1 MGRCVC
7 SSCICVQPAIW
18 HADNAAYVFE
28 VAVVALSLAGV
39 HVEAAGHPRRPEPPN
54 VATHGG
60 SSKLESY
67 QGPSS
72 TIGVWGLGII
82 RICLWHC
89 KRITN
94 RIQRMLGQAPSETF
108 QSRDRWD
115 WVPEAQ
121 SRASD
126 GRAFRI
132 GSW

>member
-7 SSCICVQPAIW
+7 SSCICVQPALW

-72 TIGVWGLGII
+72 TIGDWGSLGYAYGIA
-82 RICLWHC
+82 RG
-89 KRITN
+89 
-94 RIQRMLGQAPSETF
+94 IQIEFSACWDRHLPKHF
-108 QSRDRWD
+108 SR
-115 WVPEAQ
+115 V
-121 SRASD
+121 
-126 GRAFRI
+126 I
-132 GSW
+132 GGIGCQRLSPGHLMAEHFV